1 MFTGL
6 VEEIGQIKKV
16 DRTGSSCRLTI
27 ACHKVLEGT
36 KAGDSIAVNGTC
48 LTVTAFD
55 GSTFSCDVTPETMR
69 RTAFSLFAAG
79 TPVNLERALRFCD
92 RLGGHIVLGHVGFT
106 GRMLSSERRN
116 RSQSDIFGGRKI
128 YEVYS

>member
-48 LTVTAFD
+48 TATGFQV
-55 GSTFSCDVTPETMR
+55 GSVAVGTNWGEQILVH
-69 RTAFSLFAAG
+69 TAAPKITLGSDAG
-79 TPVNLERALRFCD
+79 YRWSQYIRDPTGTADWALRYEEGSADLFSVHRAGAVPVGSRMYCD
-92 RLGGHIVLGHVGFT
+92 QR
-106 GRMLSSERRN
+106 
-116 RSQSDIFGGRKI
+116 
-128 YEVYS
+128 

>member
-55 GSTFSCDVTPETMR
+55 GSTFPVMSRLKRCGVP
-69 RTAFSLFAAG
+69 LFPYLPQG
-79 TPVNLERALRFCD
+79 
-92 RLGGHIVLGHVGFT
+92 RL
-106 GRMLSSERRN
+106 
-116 RSQSDIFGGRKI
+116 
-128 YEVYS
+128 

>member
-1 MFTGL
+1 MQEEIKEPAKMEKAARKNGRSTGSQTAGRTGVAMFTGL

-36 KAGDSIAVNGTC
+36 KEGDSIAVNGTC

-69 RTAFSLFAAG
+69 VLPFPCLPRG
-79 TPVNLERALRFCD
+79 
-92 RLGGHIVLGHVGFT
+92 RL
-106 GRMLSSERRN
+106 
-116 RSQSDIFGGRKI
+116 
-128 YEVYS
+128 

>member
-69 RTAFSLFAAG
+69 RTAFSLFAGDACEFGTGAPFLRPSWRAYCAG
-79 TPVNLERALRFCD
+79 ACRFY
-92 RLGGHIVLGHVGFT
+92 RT
-106 GRMLSSERRN
+106 
-116 RSQSDIFGGRKI
+116 
-128 YEVYS
+128 YSFF

>member
-69 RTAFSLFAAG
+69 RYRFFLICRGDACEFG
-79 TPVNLERALRFCD
+79 TGAPFLRPSWRAYC
-92 RLGGHIVLGHVGFT
+92 LGHVDFT
-106 GRMLSSERRN
+106 GCILSSEKEGIV
-116 RSQSDIFGGRKI
+116 S
-128 YEVYS
+128 